1 MKKKLI
7 ELPKELFKEIEKMA
21 KEGIK
26 ISVNKQIEILLQE
39 AITVAKQL
47 PIMYECKKCAIA
59 MFSYMVL

>member
-39 AITVAKQL
+39 AITVAK
-47 PIMYECKKCAIA
+47 
-59 MFSYMVL
+59 